1 MREKSSTDTKAL
13 AEAEEALVNA
23 IKREAAIEGRYR
35 SAISEIDLVGR
46 SKFSAPKIRERR

>member
-1 MREKSSTDTKAL
+1 MREKSSTDKKAL

-23 IKREAAIEGRYR
+23 IKREAAIEGRYQ

>member
-1 MREKSSTDTKAL
+1 MRDKSSTDKKAL

-46 SKFSAPKIRERR
+46 SKFSAARIRDRR